1 MIATLVNAN
10 RSLPSMDST
19 PEQLRFASIPGCSI
33 RADFAG
39 GGLSSDL
46 GPLLLKGVDRQIG
59 LTERVCAAIDDTRHP
74 GYITHTLHDILKQRI
89 YQIASGYEDGNDCNS
104 LRHDPVFRLGV
115 GAKPFDTDGAEGA
128 LASGSTISRFEHA
141 VSSKDIYRLSEAL
154 VDQFIASYATPP
166 QALVLDIDHSED
178 AAHGQQ
184 PLAFYNHH
192 YQSTCYLPLMVFE
205 GLSGAL
211 VAAVLRPGKRPTG
224 AENAMILKRVL
235 KRIRKHFPD
244 THILVRGDGHFSTPE
259 LMAMIDAMDNTDFI
273 FGLPSNAVINRLAE
287 PAAQRACALWAKVQ
301 TQEVV
306 PDAVRLYEEFRYA
319 AATWHKPLRV
329 VQKAEIMG
337 LGENPRFVV
346 TSLEAPEPVRVY
358 EELYCGRG
366 QAENWIKHLKADLGS
381 DRTSCTTFLANFMR
395 LLEHAAAYVL
405 HQQLRSQAL
414 QHTELAHAQPSTVIT
429 KLFKIAVQV
438 KQFKDRVILHL
449 PSACPVKQ
457 LLQTVTERLFVPK
470 PAKLLF
476 SP

>member
-1 MIATLVNAN
+1 M
-10 RSLPSMDST
+10 
-19 PEQLRFASIPGCSI
+19 
-33 RADFAG
+33 
-39 GGLSSDL
+39 
-46 GPLLLKGVDRQIG
+46 
-59 LTERVCAAIDDTRHP
+59 CAAIDDIRHP

-89 YQIASGYEDGNDCNS
+89 YQIASGYEDGNDCNR

-115 GAKPFDTDGAEGA
+115 GAKPFDTDEAGGADGA
-128 LASGSTISRFEHA
+128 LASGSTLSRFEHA
-141 VSSKDIYRLSEAL
+141 VDSKDIYRLSEAL
-154 VDQFIASYATPP
+154 VDQFIAGYASPP
-166 QALVLDIDHSED
+166 EALVLDIDHSED

-192 YQSTCYLPLMVFE
+192 YQSTCYLPLIIFE

-235 KRIRKHFPD
+235 RRIREHFPH

-259 LMAMIDAMDNTDFI
+259 LMAMIDAMEYTDFI

-287 PAAQRACALWAKVQ
+287 PAMQRACALWAEVQ
-301 TQEVV
+301 TRDVV
-306 PDAVRLYEEFRYA
+306 PDAVRLYEEFHYA
-319 AATWHKPLRV
+319 AASWHKPLRV
-329 VQKAEIMG
+329 VQKAEVMG

-346 TSLEAPEPVRVY
+346 TSLTGPEPVRVY

-366 QAENWIKHLKADLGS
+366 QAENWIKHLKADLAS

-405 HQQLRSQAL
+405 HQQLRTQAL
-414 QHTELAHAQPSTVIT
+414 QHTELANAQPSTVIT

-438 KQFKDRVILHL
+438 KQFKDRVLLHL
-449 PSACPVKQ
+449 PSSCPVK
-457 LLQTVTERLFVPK
+457 LLLRTVTERLFVPK